1 MKKEGL
7 LCGVR
12 GPEERRGGDTDTVI
26 MTKIILFKITRATE
40 IGGTQPVSGVLRS
53 CHWQSSNG
61 PQSRGSRRPGCHFLS
76 SVPRAQDPKAS
87 GLQEGGSRSP
97 LPGPRSPQLWAGSPR
112 CTAALRQ
119 FRKQTAGVGRCAWRH
134 SLSWG
139 PTHQTQRSWP
149 DGINTAVYTEHPC
162 SRGRGVHDAAVI
174 GAHAAQ
180 ELGLPGPLDPANIS
194 KQAGSS
200 SMKPCDLPALSF
212 PEVLKSLLKEQAAH
226 GRPGGAA
233 RLAGPTPW
241 PPRPQRRL
249 TSFWQTWLVCR
260 APRPSVYQKN
270 VKRLKL

>member
-12 GPEERRGGDTDTVI
+12 GPEERPGGDTDTVI

-40 IGGTQPVSGVLRS
+40 KGGTQPVSGVLRS

-139 PTHQTQRSWP
+139 PTHQTRGAGQMESTLLFTRNILAHGGGACMTQLWLEPTLHRSWAFLDP
-149 DGINTAVYTEHPC
+149 WIQLTLANRPGAAPWSLVIFQRFPFLRCSSPC
-162 SRGRGVHDAAVI
+162 SRSRPPT
-174 GAHAAQ
+174 
-180 ELGLPGPLDPANIS
+180 EGL
-194 KQAGSS
+194 
-200 SMKPCDLPALSF
+200 
-212 PEVLKSLLKEQAAH
+212 EVLRGWLAPHPGHPGHNGGWPLSDKPGWCAGLQDPVSIRKMLKD
-226 GRPGGAA
+226 
-233 RLAGPTPW
+233 
-241 PPRPQRRL
+241 
-249 TSFWQTWLVCR
+249 
-260 APRPSVYQKN
+260 
-270 VKRLKL
+270 